1 VAISEGWQADQMEPL
16 PGPLIGRGRH
26 ADVFDIGD
34 GLVLRRYRYD
44 RDTSTQARAMA
55 AAGEAGFPVPAVVQ
69 SGGREIVMARV
80 KGPTML
86 ADLAHRPWL
95 LRPYAALLA
104 GLHRQLHAIEA
115 PPGLEQPVGPG
126 SRLLHLDLQPENV
139 LLTAERGPV
148 VIDWE
153 WAAAGPPA
161 ADVAHTWL
169 QLATSEVP
177 GSRWRRLVGS
187 AGGRAFLGAFL
198 ARLDRAEV
206 AACMPAVR
214 EYRLARRE
222 LTPGERQAVARFA
235 VGER

>member
-1 VAISEGWQADQMEPL
+1 MEPP

-34 GLVLRRYRYD
+34 GLVLRRYRYE
-44 RDTSTQARAMA
+44 RDTATQAKAMA
-55 AAGEAGFPVPAVVQ
+55 AAAEAGFPVPAVVH
-69 SGGREIVMARV
+69 SHGREIVMARV
-80 KGPTML
+80 EGPTML

-95 LRPYAALLA
+95 VRRHASVLA
-104 GLHRQLHAIEA
+104 GLHRQLHGIQA
-115 PPGLEQPVGPG
+115 PTGLEQPVGSG

-139 LLTAERGPV
+139 LLTADRGPV
-148 VIDWE
+148 VLDWE

-177 GSRWRRLVGS
+177 GSPWRRLVGS
-187 AGGRAFLGAFL
+187 AGVRAFLGEFL
-198 ARLDRAEV
+198 SRLDRAEA
-206 AACMPAVR
+206 AACLPAVR

-222 LTPGERQAVARFA
+222 LTARERQAVAGFA
-235 VGER
+235 VRER

>member
-1 VAISEGWQADQMEPL
+1 MDPP

-44 RDTSTQARAMA
+44 RDTATQALTMA
-55 AAGEAGFPVPAVVQ
+55 AAAEGGFPVPAVVH
-69 SGGREIVMARV
+69 SKGREIVMARV
-80 KGPTML
+80 EGPTML
-86 ADLAHRPWL
+86 ADLARRPWL
-95 LRPYAALLA
+95 LRRHAALLA

-139 LLTAERGPV
+139 LITADRGPV
-148 VIDWE
+148 VLDWE

-187 AGGRAFLGAFL
+187 AGAHAFVGAFL
-198 ARLDRAEV
+198 ARLDRAE
-206 AACMPAVR
+206 AAVCMPVVR

-235 VGER
+235 VSER